1 VEATFRVTASGVP
14 ETWSCGLY
22 RDDSLVVTE
31 TLSGQSG
38 YIRDTGLLP
47 AADYTYHITYMKE
60 GRDKDRSDPVAVTT
74 LDTTSHDFTWTV
86 ETLGDAGSYLNDV
99 AIVDENN
106 IYVVGEI
113 RSDSGWYNIGIWN
126 NNQWKFDL
134 VGPVGNI
141 LYSVFAFS
149 NNDIWVSNACSP
161 YHWDGN
167 EWTYY
172 RFSSNGVGVNACA
185 GKAIWGSSSDNVWFA
200 GNNGS
205 LVHYDGSRFRRV
217 ESGTDV
223 TLRQISGTA
232 DGQYVFIAGIDYILP
247 SKTTALMINNN
258 QVVKLFY
265 SDELNPVSPDEYG
278 YISAVD
284 VYGPVAYFVTYR
296 GLWKYYYSDNVSF
309 IDMKLM
315 RYNFPKLI
323 IQSPSDMA
331 VIAGAFGF
339 RVFNGIHW
347 TDRKDLSSGT
357 DYYTEQGD
365 YKGNTLVIVGID
377 KSSMKGL
384 VAIGRRS

>member
-1 VEATFRVTASGVP
+1 
-14 ETWSCGLY
+14 
-22 RDDSLVVTE
+22 
-31 TLSGQSG
+31 
-38 YIRDTGLLP
+38 
-47 AADYTYHITYMKE
+47 
-60 GRDKDRSDPVAVTT
+60 
-74 LDTTSHDFTWTV
+74 
-86 ETLGDAGSYLNDV
+86 
-99 AIVDENN
+99 
-106 IYVVGEI
+106 
-113 RSDSGWYNIGIWN
+113 
-126 NNQWKFDL
+126 
-134 VGPVGNI
+134 
-141 LYSVFAFS
+141 
-149 NNDIWVSNACSP
+149 
-161 YHWDGN
+161 
-167 EWTYY
+167 
-172 RFSSNGVGVNACA
+172 
-185 GKAIWGSSSDNVWFA
+185 
-200 GNNGS
+200 
-205 LVHYDGSRFRRV
+205 
-217 ESGTDV
+217 
-223 TLRQISGTA
+223 
-232 DGQYVFIAGIDYILP
+232 
-247 SKTTALMINNN
+247 MINNN